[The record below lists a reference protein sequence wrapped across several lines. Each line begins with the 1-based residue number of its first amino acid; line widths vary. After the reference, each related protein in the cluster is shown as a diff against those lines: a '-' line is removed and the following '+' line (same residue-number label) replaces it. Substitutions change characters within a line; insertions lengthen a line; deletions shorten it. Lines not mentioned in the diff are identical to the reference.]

1 MIIAFASPDAFDA
14 VSLSLRAVAL
24 YGAVVIGAALSLLW
38 RAEIGIYILTVIL
51 PLQTTRYH
59 LHRFLLGANIVD
71 ILLLCTLVGYLM
83 RRPHGPPGKSTTL
96 RFLALL
102 GFFYYLSLWRGAF
115 YLGTGLPLWFDDPR
129 LVDFKN
135 FMVMLLLALAT
146 FLVIRTRKQ
155 MMVIL
160 ALCALTVM
168 VVDYSYFKGSLGRDF
183 AHYSEATRD
192 AGPLG
197 YAGEN
202 GLASYLVEMA
212 ACLIPFLALRS
223 VRAKL
228 FVALVLTATTICILY
243 SYSREAYIALALAL
257 CFVAILRVRW
267 LIIPILALAFSW
279 HTILPTAVTERVAMT
294 YTNADEGEHAKLDA
308 SAQERIMLWSDAVEL
323 FKEHPLMGSGFLTYA
338 DMHRVGSYRDTH
350 NFYLKM
356 LVETGL
362 IGVGLFV
369 LQLALLFTEGIKLFR
384 RSQDSFLSLLGLGF
398 AALILCAAVVNFFG
412 DRWMFIQVSSNLW
425 ILLGCTVRAR
435 TLEPAIESKPQ
446 IPAHRFSWEP
456 GSSLPAPRS
465 PLMATRT
472 TQFYLRNVEDQ

>member
-1 MIIAFASPDAFDA
+1 MIIAFASPDALDA
-14 VSLSLRAVAL
+14 TALSLRAVAL

-59 LHRFLLGANIVD
+59 LHRFLLGANVVD
-71 ILLLCTLVGYLM
+71 ILLLCTLIGYFA
-83 RRPHGPPGKSTTL
+83 RRPHGPQRKSTTL
-96 RFLALL
+96 HFLALL
-102 GFFYYLSLWRGAF
+102 GCFYYLSLWRGAF
-115 YLGTGLPLWFDDPR
+115 YLGTGLPIWFDDPR

-135 FMVMLLLALAT
+135 FAVMLLLALAT
-146 FLVIRTRKQ
+146 FLVVRTRKQ
-155 MMVIL
+155 MVIIL
-160 ALCALTVM
+160 VLCALTAL
-168 VVDYSYFKGSLGRDF
+168 VVDYSYFKSSIGRDF

-228 FVALVLTATTICILY
+228 FVILVLSATTTCILY
-243 SYSREAYIALALAL
+243 SYSREAYIALTVAL

-267 LIIPILALAFSW
+267 LLIPILALAFSW
-279 HTILPTAVTERVAMT
+279 HTMLPTAVTERVAMT
-294 YTNADEGEHAKLDA
+294 YTNADEGEHPKLDA
-308 SAQERIMLWSDAVEL
+308 SAQERIMLWSDAIEL

-362 IGVGLFV
+362 IGIGLFV

-398 AALILCAAVVNFFG
+398 AALILCAAIVNFFG

-435 TLEPAIESKPQ
+435 TLEPVNKLKLQLPKP
-446 IPAHRFSWEP
+446 RFSWTRS
-456 GSSLPAPRS
+456 SSLRPQLRPLVPTRS
-465 PLMATRT
+465 V
-472 TQFYLRNVEDQ
+472 QFHLRNVEDQ